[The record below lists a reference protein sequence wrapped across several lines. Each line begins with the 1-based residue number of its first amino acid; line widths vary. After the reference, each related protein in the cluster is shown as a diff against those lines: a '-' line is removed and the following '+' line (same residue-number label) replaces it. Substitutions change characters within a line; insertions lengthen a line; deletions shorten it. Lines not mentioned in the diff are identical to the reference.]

1 MPSFPGKLP
10 EFSGYLAFLRL
21 RKSFISDFR
30 EAKFFVFDVTWARGG
45 TICVFSV
52 RKILRINDL
61 LVFSGEF

>member
-21 RKSFISDFR
+21 LKSFVLDFA

-52 RKILRINDL
+52 HKILRINDL
-61 LVFSGEF
+61 RAFSGEF